1 MDEITKYLSLTQGK
15 QFQNKQFRN
24 KQTNKK
30 LNKSIF
36 KLKEGFTATS
46 DPENRQQR
54 IPVFMNQYNSI
65 KSNQEVSSNEFDELN
80 NLQSQYDELISQ
92 YNEAKQNVETD
103 GTNYIDRISKDNI
116 YLNKNI
122 TINNS
127 DGQMPVVSSGIGG
140 YVTGKGIFKN
150 YADQATFD
158 ATAGKNGCPV
168 EVMKDVKFNNFSSL
182 LSNGTDMKQG
192 QSCGNEGTNVYVSNI
207 LTDPKVEYARCYY
220 NTNPADNTTT
230 PVTTPL
236 DGLYTF
242 DDCKQYATDNGKQYF
257 SMRGTPDANS
267 KSTCLIGNTNDLTQ
281 MQQYGD
287 ASIIYTKEKIWSTE
301 GLTDI
306 NRLTKATDHTSV
318 RLNNKGQL
326 VFSGSAGEQTFKLG
340 TNSSGCEE
348 EFSQSIGMDAP
359 GNDLGHHTWGSD
371 NSELCKSSLKYY
383 PTGVGVTMTNDGKN
397 CWTKSKIQ
405 GLTPNPN
412 LTTYELV
419 REESKSKCHFYM
431 ILQSD
436 GNLCI
441 YKGLDPSHYE
451 GGGALWCA
459 MTNGQQKDSN
469 PAWMAVN
476 GKLNAPFLSTGQ
488 NLSIDEWIGSDDGKL
503 KLIMESSGNL
513 VLYRCTITNGCAMNR
528 GSTGITFYG
537 NTDNTNALYQINETG
552 FPGNLGNVAYIDN
565 NAMAH
570 KYPANLLGYSN
581 TYDSYNNF
589 DSPGNDIGTSPASKV
604 DDCMN
609 ACNNNNECAG
619 FVWVNYDSGNKCYL
633 KNSNMYPKTPRVSVN
648 NLMTY
653 VRKPQINNVE
663 GDICNKSIVDIDT
676 LKYENYLKGDD
687 MTTNSP
693 FCKDDVIS
701 EDDKRKMED
710 IQNKLNMKGQEISA
724 KIKEL
729 YAKDKTIFDKMD
741 VNDDNLKKKILM
753 YKSIAMGKKT
763 KMSGQDLSSQ
773 GQGQGQGQGQSL
785 KEGMQGLDMND
796 VNGMLADADIRI
808 LQENYSYVVWS
819 VLAVGLLTIT
829 INLMKASN
837 K

>member
-1 MDEITKYLSLTQGK
+1 MYISTTIMDEITKYLSLTQGK

-30 LNKSIF
+30 LNKSTF

-65 KSNQEVSSNEFDELN
+65 KSNQEVSTNEFEELN

-168 EVMKDVKFNNFSSL
+168 EVIKDVKFNNFSSL

-192 QSCGNEGTNVYVSNI
+192 QSCGSEGTNVYVSNV
-207 LTDPKVEYARCYY
+207 LTDPKVEYTSCYY
-220 NTNPADNTTT
+220 NTNPTNNTTS
-230 PVTTPL
+230 PVMTPL

-242 DDCKQYATDNGKQYF
+242 DDCKQYAIDNGKQYF

-287 ASIIYTKEKIWSTE
+287 GSIIYTKEKIWSTE

-306 NRLTKATDHTSV
+306 NGLTKETDHTNV
-318 RLNNKGQL
+318 RLNNMGQL
-326 VFSGSAGEQTFKLG
+326 VFSGSSGEQVIKLG
-340 TNSSGCEE
+340 TNLSGCEQ
-348 EFSQSIGMDAP
+348 EFSIAESSDCAR
-359 GNDLGHHTWGSD
+359 NDLAHLTNTTLEKCKQRAFSNPRAAGFVMND
-371 NSELCKSSLKYY
+371 N
-383 PTGVGVTMTNDGKN
+383 GKE
-397 CWTKSKIQ
+397 CWIKSKIVS
-405 GLTPNPN
+405 
-412 LTTYELV
+412 V
-419 REESKSKCHFYM
+419 RDRDGRTIYTIVKEESQSKCHFYM
-431 ILQSD
+431 ILQPD

-441 YKGLDPSHYE
+441 YKGLDWAHYE

-469 PAWMAVN
+469 PAWMAPN
-476 GKLNAPFLSTGQ
+476 GKLSASFLSTGQ
-488 NLSIDEWIGSDDGKL
+488 NLSIDEWIGSEDGKL

-513 VLYRCTITNGCAMNR
+513 VLYRCTITNGCSKSNE
-528 GSTGITFYG
+528 TFYG

-570 KYPANLLGYSN
+570 KYPANLLSYSN
-581 TYDSYNNF
+581 AYDIYNNF
-589 DSPGNDIGTSPASKV
+589 DSPGNDIGTPSASKV
-604 DDCMN
+604 DDCNN

-653 VRKPQINNVE
+653 VRRPQINNVE
-663 GDICNKSIVDIDT
+663 GDICNKNIVDIDS
-676 LKYENYLKGDD
+676 LKYENYLKGQD

-701 EDDKRKMED
+701 EDDKRNMQD

-724 KIKEL
+724 KIEEL
-729 YAKDKTIFDKMD
+729 YAKDKKIFDKMD

-773 GQGQGQGQGQSL
+773 GQSL

-796 VNGMLADADIRI
+796 VNGMLQDADIRI
-808 LQENYSYVVWS
+808 LQENYSYVAWS

-829 INLMKASN
+829 INLMKAGN